1 MPQASP
7 QDLKDLPQTLVGPS
21 AWLGK
26 DMAANPDAWLY
37 SLSVEDIKD
46 LENAFDEIELLGF
59 PLCHPFLLLK
69 DSLPEKQII
78 LIILILIRT

>member
-37 SLSVEDIKD
+37 SSNSGRYQRFGKCCSV
-46 LENAFDEIELLGF
+46 F
-59 PLCHPFLLLK
+59 PKSWC
-69 DSLPEKQII
+69 
-78 LIILILIRT
+78 